1 MSYLI
6 LYGEE
11 YEEIKKI
18 LSELK
23 EETGARVA
31 LIVEKNGQPIAF
43 SGEIDGVDT
52 TSLGS
57 LVAGNVAATEGL
69 ARLLGEQ
76 GFALMF
82 NEGQNENLHIN
93 LIERKFILAVLFDK
107 RTSLGLVR
115 LRAKNASV
123 KLKRVFTKLEAKMEK
138 EHERMGE
145 KESPFEDISE
155 DDIEKLFK

>member
-43 SGEIDGVDT
+43 SGEMDGVDT

-123 KLKRVFTKLEAKMEK
+123 KLEKVFTKLEAKMEK
-138 EHERMGE
+138 EHRKMGE